1 MQFIECFYD
10 DICNVVCACMAIG
23 FFVLGA
29 FVSGMLVWHCKPRID
44 TCSWGCSNCLR
55 RTKKLCIVAYNSSTL
70 DKVRGHMEFLK
81 EEQNLDIEELQ
92 LETTDSKPNF
102 SRIKYVLCCVEQTS
116 GRTIILSDN
125 EPEPDQLG
133 AITAHAKKA
142 KAHCAILVLGTRD
155 PPNGQLYDETQL
167 DDLMTSQTRLKEY
180 SDSKRLFSF
189 SSALNDNQKSA
200 IMEWLGLKSQ
210 SVNGRN
216 QISDSFVKN
225 PE

>member
-1 MQFIECFYD
+1 
-10 DICNVVCACMAIG
+10 
-23 FFVLGA
+23 
-29 FVSGMLVWHCKPRID
+29 
-44 TCSWGCSNCLR
+44 
-55 RTKKLCIVAYNSSTL
+55 
-70 DKVRGHMEFLK
+70 MEFL
-81 EEQNLDIEELQ
+81 EFEGENIDIEELQ

-125 EPEPDQLG
+125 EPDQLG
-133 AITAHAKKA
+133 AITAHAKMA